1 MDRVDTT
8 AGKALRPWIGIP
20 FLPRP
25 RSSCYFSFSSVSP
38 LRFPALPHLVCVG
51 CLFSSSVLF
60 FTFDRYQLAWS
71 FPCRAQGCGRL
82 GSIRSTACCSDCCVA
97 RGEQLATDGVP
108 FLIIK

>member
-1 MDRVDTT
+1 MERHSLPSSPSFVLLFLVLFCLSLAFSCSSSPRVRV
-8 AGKALRPWIGIP
+8 G
-20 FLPRP
+20 
-25 RSSCYFSFSSVSP
+25 
-38 LRFPALPHLVCVG
+38 VG